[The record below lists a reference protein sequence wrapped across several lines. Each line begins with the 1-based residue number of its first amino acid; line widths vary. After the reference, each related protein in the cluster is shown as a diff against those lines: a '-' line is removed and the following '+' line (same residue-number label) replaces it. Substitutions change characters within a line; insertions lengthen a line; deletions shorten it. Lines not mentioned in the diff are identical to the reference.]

1 MDIDAFFSRG
11 LAWKDFACKGI
22 ACRGSCPVFL
32 SALIPICLAL
42 SLFALSL
49 SVAGPALAQ
58 QPGFDCVTNRAP
70 DEVTICSNFALAQL
84 DRQLTDLYAAARERL
99 DASQQVA
106 LRDKQRLWLRQ
117 RAACGR
123 DVGCMTRLYQERIP
137 QLSALIVRLD
147 TPSAPVQPPTVPPQ
161 GPALTR
167 PSPGPG
173 QGPAQGTRDACD
185 MFPTLC

>member
-1 MDIDAFFSRG
+1 MDIGAFFSRRFG
-11 LAWKDFACKGI
+11 CKACGALA
-22 ACRGSCPVFL
+22 L
-32 SALIPICLAL
+32 LAL
-42 SLFALSL
+42 SL
-49 SVAGPALAQ
+49 AGPALSQ
-58 QPGFDCVTNRAP
+58 QPGFDCATNRAP
-70 DEVTICSNFALAQL
+70 DEVTICGNFALAQL

-106 LRDKQRLWLRQ
+106 LRDKQRLWLHQ

-123 DVGCMTRLYQERIP
+123 DAGCMTRLYQERIP
-137 QLSALIVRLD
+137 QLSALIVQLD
-147 TPSAPVQPPTVPPQ
+147 KPSAPVQPPAVAVPAVTPQ

-173 QGPAQGTRDACD
+173 LGPAQGTRDACD